1 MLALCIA
8 MLASTCTDGDGD
20 LNLNGVLVAKGE
32 RPEIELC
39 PGFIHY
45 VATLEEASRSRTF
58 ETARSSGSSDRS
70 SGSAPRRRH
79 RAPTRPRARRPRSR
93 LKLTAS
99 NIFEV
104 IQSWGLLRAL

>member
-8 MLASTCTDGDGD
+8 AVATCTDGD

-45 VATLEEASRSRTF
+45 VAIGSLQRELRQILRF
-58 ETARSSGSSDRS
+58 SSAA
-70 SGSAPRRRH
+70 SAPSSNETTSTP
-79 RAPTRPRARRPRSR
+79 PTLPLEIDR
-93 LKLTAS
+93 
-99 NIFEV
+99 V
-104 IQSWGLLRAL
+104 